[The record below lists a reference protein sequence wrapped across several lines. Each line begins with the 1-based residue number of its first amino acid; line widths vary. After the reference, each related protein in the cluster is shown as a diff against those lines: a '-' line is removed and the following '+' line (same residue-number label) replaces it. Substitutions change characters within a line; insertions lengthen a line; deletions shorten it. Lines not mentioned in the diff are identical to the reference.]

1 MRIRFGSTRR
11 VDHRGA
17 ARVRGAAAGLI
28 SGAVSVAAHGW
39 AAETSPPDGTALVLL
54 VLTSAAVGALIAGLH
69 LLRTGTAGLTAA
81 LLAGQLLGHISL
93 GWGSG
98 HLHHG
103 DLQLTPAMLAAHFL
117 VAGAAATVVR
127 GAEFAYRVVATA
139 LARLV
144 PIAPRPPVVP
154 DPPLLRDLHR
164 DRVVAWVLAADS
176 GRTRAPPR
184 AVLVGSPT
192 RR

>member
-1 MRIRFGSTRR
+1 MRIRFGSTHV
-11 VDHRGA
+11 VDQLGA

-39 AAETSPPDGTALVLL
+39 ADRTSSPDGTAVVLL
-54 VLTSAAVGALIAGLH
+54 ALTAAAVGALVTGLRP
-69 LLRTGTAGLTAA
+69 LRTGTTGLAAA
-81 LLAGQLLGHISL
+81 LTAGQLLGHLSL
-93 GWGSG
+93 GWSSG

-103 DLQLTPAMLAAHFL
+103 DLQLTPTMLAAHFV
-117 VAGAAATVVR
+117 VACAAAMVVR

-144 PIAPRPPVVP
+144 PVAPRPPAVP
-154 DPPLLRDLHR
+154 DPLPLLLLHR
-164 DRVVAWVLAADS
+164 DQVVAWILAADT

-184 AVLVGSPT
+184 AVLI
-192 RR
+192 

>member
-1 MRIRFGSTRR
+1 MRIRFGSTSP

-28 SGAVSVAAHGW
+28 SGAASVAAHGW
-39 AAETSPPDGTALVLL
+39 AAGTSPPDGTALTLL
-54 VLTSAAVGALIAGLH
+54 ALAAAAVGALVTGLGP
-69 LLRTGTAGLTAA
+69 LRTGTAGLTAA

-103 DLQLTPAMLAAHFL
+103 DLQLTPAMLTAHLL

-144 PIAPRPPVVP
+144 PVAPRPPVVP
-154 DPPLLRDLHR
+154 DPPSLRALHR
-164 DRVVAWVLAADS
+164 DRVVAWILAAEI

-184 AVLVGSPT
+184 AVLV
-192 RR
+192 

>member
-1 MRIRFGSTRR
+1 MRIRFGSTHR

-28 SGAVSVAAHGW
+28 SGAVSVAAHGG
-39 AAETSPPDGTALVLL
+39 AAETSPPDGTAVVLL
-54 VLTSAAVGALIAGLH
+54 ALASAAVGALVTGLRP
-69 LLRTGTAGLTAA
+69 LRTGTPGLTTA
-81 LLAGQLLGHISL
+81 LLAGQLLGHICL

-103 DLQLTPAMLAAHFL
+103 DLQLTPTMLAAHL
-117 VAGAAATVVR
+117 LLACAAATIVR

-144 PIAPRPPVVP
+144 PVAPRHPVVP
-154 DPPLLRDLHR
+154 DPPLLRALHR
-164 DRVVAWVLAADS
+164 DRIVAWIFAADID
-176 GRTRAPPR
+176 RTRAPPR
-184 AVLVGSPT
+184 AVLV
-192 RR
+192 

>member
-1 MRIRFGSTRR
+1 MRIRFGSTHP

-39 AAETSPPDGTALVLL
+39 AAGTGPPDSTAVVLL
-54 VLTSAAVGALIAGLH
+54 ALASAAVGALVTGLRP
-69 LLRTGTAGLTAA
+69 LRTGTAGLTAA

-103 DLQLTPAMLAAHFL
+103 DLQLTPTMLAAHLL
-117 VAGAAATVVR
+117 VACVAAIIVR
-127 GAEFAYRVVATA
+127 GAEFAYRVTATA

-144 PIAPRPPVVP
+144 PVAPRTPAVP

-164 DRVVAWVLAADS
+164 DRVVAWILAADI

-184 AVLVGSPT
+184 TVLI
-192 RR
+192 

>member
-1 MRIRFGSTRR
+1 MRIRFGSTHM
-11 VDHRGA
+11 VDQLGA

-39 AAETSPPDGTALVLL
+39 ADRTSSPDGTAVVLL
-54 VLTSAAVGALIAGLH
+54 ALAAAAVGALVTGLRP
-69 LLRTGTAGLTAA
+69 LRTGTTGLATA
-81 LLAGQLLGHISL
+81 LTAGQLLGHLSL
-93 GWGSG
+93 GWSSG

-103 DLQLTPAMLAAHFL
+103 DLQPTPAMFAAHVV
-117 VAGAAATVVR
+117 VACAAAVVVR

-144 PIAPRPPVVP
+144 PVAPPPPALP
-154 DPPLLRDLHR
+154 DPPPLRLLHR
-164 DRVVAWVLAADS
+164 DRVVAWILAADT

-184 AVLVGSPT
+184 AVLI
-192 RR
+192 